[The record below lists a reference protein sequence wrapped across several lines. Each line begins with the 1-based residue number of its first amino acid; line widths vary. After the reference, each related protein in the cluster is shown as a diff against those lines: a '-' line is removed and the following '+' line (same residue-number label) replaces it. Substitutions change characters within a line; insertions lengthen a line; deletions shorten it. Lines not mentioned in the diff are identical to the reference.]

1 MDPKS
6 PPDPLT
12 YSTSTVSAVNGSRSR
27 NFADV
32 FPPPKLVTVRSDPN
46 KLERYSSREVGSR
59 AAARAPD
66 QRFLG
71 LENSRAEFTIRCPSR
86 FSAIPHL
93 CLQAYNIGCKKQS
106 QSVQS
111 NQNQS

>member
-59 AAARAPD
+59 AAARATD
-66 QRFLG
+66 QRLLG
-71 LENSRAEFTIRCPSR
+71 LENSRAEFTIPGSFEILGDPS
-86 FSAIPHL
+86 FMTASIQYW
-93 CLQAYNIGCKKQS
+93 LQETITIGTK
-106 QSVQS
+106 
-111 NQNQS
+111 